1 MGCTTPSIKN
11 KPDTE
16 KTATG
21 LFLVN
26 QLISRLQSRV
36 SRTTAL
42 CLPSL
47 LRKHRLPL
55 RTKVLRGK
63 YER

>member
-11 KPDTE
+11 KPVTE

-36 SRTTAL
+36 SRTTGVVL
-42 CLPSL
+42 TEFRFRETRMSL
-47 LRKHRLPL
+47 R
-55 RTKVLRGK
+55 
-63 YER
+63 